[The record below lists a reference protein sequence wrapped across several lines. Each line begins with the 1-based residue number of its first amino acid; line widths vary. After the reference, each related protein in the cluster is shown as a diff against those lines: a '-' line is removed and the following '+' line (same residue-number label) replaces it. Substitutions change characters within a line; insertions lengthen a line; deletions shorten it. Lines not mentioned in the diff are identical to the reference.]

1 MADIKQ
7 RWQKAFFTIEQWRR
21 AKRGA
26 ASKRTPVLH
35 FDASHS
41 VSQAL
46 EVLKQ
51 RGKTG
56 LYRVVQTQRC
66 IWAELESGTLR
77 LHGPHALSPDS
88 LARLVALYERE
99 RGRPPVEQARLER
112 LKAKQRLKR

>member
-1 MADIKQ
+1 MAKG
-7 RWQKAFFTIEQWRR
+7 FFTIEQWRR
-21 AKRGA
+21 AERGA
-26 ASKRTPVLH
+26 ASKWIPVLH

-41 VSQAL
+41 VTQAL

-51 RGKTG
+51 RGKKG

-77 LHGPHALSPDS
+77 LHASHALSPDS

-99 RGRPPVEQARLER
+99 GGRRPVEQARLDR
-112 LKAKQRLKR
+112 LKDKQRLRR